1 MKVKNN
7 SYLCT
12 QVSIIIMISKARI
25 KWIKSL
31 EMRKYRLQQNAFV
44 AEGPKLVGELLDVC
58 QASHQKLDVCQDAH
72 QDAPYSTPLYLAATK
87 DWLSQNLH
95 LINNIKEVDEVSKQ
109 ELERASLLRTPQNV
123 LAVFSIPKEKLQLSS
138 LENQLVLALDGV
150 QDPGNLGTILRIAD
164 WFGIHHVLCSEG
176 TADVYNPKCVQSCM
190 GALARVKVSYCNLPE
205 VLRKTEMPVYG
216 TFLDGKDIYKEE
228 LSQDGIIV
236 MGNEGNGISEEVG
249 KLVNRRLYVPNFPKG
264 SSTTESLNVAV
275 CTGIVCAEFRR
286 R

>member
-1 MKVKNN
+1 
-7 SYLCT
+7 
-12 QVSIIIMISKARI
+12 MISKARI

-44 AEGPKLVGELLDVC
+44 AEGPKLVGEL
-58 QASHQKLDVCQDAH
+58 LDVCQDAH

-123 LAVFSIPKEKLQLSS
+123 LAVFPIPKEKLQLSS
-138 LENQLVLALDGV
+138 LGNQLVLALDGV

-205 VLRKTEMPVYG
+205 VLRETRMPVYG
-216 TFLDGKDIYKEE
+216 TFLDGKDIYNEE

-264 SSTTESLNVAV
+264 SATTESLNVAV